1 MNSKTHLGH
10 QAKKRFGQNF
20 LHNDSVISDIVD
32 AINPEPGENLIEIG
46 PGLGALTEPVIERA
60 GKLSVVE
67 LDRDLAHRLRHHPFL
82 APKLTIFETDAL
94 KFDFAQLVT
103 DKDKPLR
110 IFGNL
115 PYNISTP
122 LIFHLLTFK
131 DEVQDMHFMLQKE
144 VVDRMAA
151 GPNSK
156 TFGRLSIMTQYQ
168 CQVIPVMEIGPEAF
182 KPAPKVDSAIV
193 RLIPHKVIK
202 NPVKDIEALNT
213 VCLSAFNQRRKT
225 LRNTFKKLI
234 NVEQLNALG
243 IDETLRPENLS
254 IDDFIKLANFITD
267 NPPEKEVTTKKTKR
281 HMATKKERADSEGTS
296 SEDINSEESNAEGN
310 SSEENN

>member
-20 LHNDSVISDIVD
+20 LHNDAVISDIID
-32 AINPEPGENLIEIG
+32 AINPEPGENLVEIG

-67 LDRDLAHRLRHHPFL
+67 LDRDLAKRLRHHPFL
-82 APKLTIFETDAL
+82 APHLTIYETDAL
-94 KFDFAQLVT
+94 SFDFAELAT
-103 DKDKPLR
+103 DEEPLR

-131 DEVQDMHFMLQKE
+131 DKVQDMHFMLQKE
-144 VVDRMAA
+144 VVQRMAA
-151 GPNSK
+151 EPHCK
-156 TFGRLSIMTQYQ
+156 AYGRLSIMTQYQ

-193 RLIPHKVIK
+193 RLIPHTDIK
-202 NPVKDIEALNT
+202 NPVKEISALNT
-213 VCLSAFNQRRKT
+213 VCLAAFNQRRKT
-225 LRNTFKKLI
+225 IRNGFKNLI
-234 NVEQLNALG
+234 SVAQLESLN
-243 IDETLRPENLS
+243 IDANLRPENLTL
-254 IDDFIKLANFITD
+254 DDYIMLANFIVD
-267 NPPEKEVTTKKTKR
+267 NPPEPIIATSNKKVSRRAMKR
-281 HMATKKERADSEGTS
+281 A
-296 SEDINSEESNAEGN
+296 EEQD
-310 SSEENN
+310 

>member
-20 LHNDSVISDIVD
+20 LHNDAVISDIID

-60 GKLSVVE
+60 KKLSVVE

-82 APKLTIFETDAL
+82 APHLTIYETDAL
-94 KFDFAQLVT
+94 NFDFAQLVN
-103 DKDKPLR
+103 DEEAPLR

-131 DEVQDMHFMLQKE
+131 DKVKDMHFMLQKE
-144 VVDRMAA
+144 VVERMAA
-151 GPNSK
+151 EPHCK
-156 TFGRLSIMTQYQ
+156 AYGRLSIMTQYQ
-168 CQVIPVMEIGPEAF
+168 CQVFPVMEIAPEAF

-193 RLIPHKVIK
+193 RLIPHKAIK
-202 NPVKDIEALNT
+202 NPVKDINALNT
-213 VCLSAFNQRRKT
+213 VCLAAFNQRRKT
-225 LRNTFKKLI
+225 IRNGFKKLI
-234 NVEQLNALG
+234 SVEQLASLDVDAN
-243 IDETLRPENLS
+243 LRPENLS
-254 IDDFIKLANFITD
+254 IDDYIKLANFIVD
-267 NPPEKEVTTKKTKR
+267 NPPVELIVKSNKKQSR
-281 HMATKKERADSEGTS
+281 RA
-296 SEDINSEESNAEGN
+296 INRAHEQD
-310 SSEENN
+310 

>member
-1 MNSKTHLGH
+1 MNSKSHLGH

-20 LHNDSVISDIVD
+20 LHNDAVISDIVD

-82 APKLTIFETDAL
+82 APHLTIYETDAL
-94 KFDFAQLVT
+94 KFDFAQLVN
-103 DKDKPLR
+103 KDDGIKQPLR

-131 DEVQDMHFMLQKE
+131 SNVKDMHFMLQKE
-144 VVDRMAA
+144 VVERMAA
-151 GPNSK
+151 GPNCK
-156 TFGRLSIMTQYQ
+156 AFGRLSIMTQYQ

-193 RLIPHKVIK
+193 RLIPHDEIK
-202 NPVKDIEALNT
+202 NPAKNINDLNT
-213 VCLSAFNQRRKT
+213 ICLAAFNQRRKT
-225 LRNTFKKLI
+225 IRNSFKKLI
-234 NVEQLNALG
+234 SVEQLASLG
-243 IDETLRPENLS
+243 IDENLRPENLS
-254 IDDFIKLANFITD
+254 IDNFITLANFITD
-267 NPPEKEVTTKKTKR
+267 NPPAQDLTVKKSKR
-281 HMATKKERADSEGTS
+281 HMAQKH
-296 SEDINSEESNAEGN
+296 DIEQANIEQKDNEQLN
-310 SSEENN
+310 

>member
-1 MNSKTHLGH
+1 MNSKNHLGH

-20 LHNDSVISDIVD
+20 LHNDAVISDIVD

-60 GKLSVVE
+60 EKLSVVE

-94 KFDFAQLVT
+94 KFDFAQLVS
-103 DKDKPLR
+103 DKEKPLR

-151 GPNSK
+151 GPNCK
-156 TFGRLSIMTQYQ
+156 TYGRLSIMTQYQ

-193 RLIPHKVIK
+193 RLIPHKTIK
-202 NPVKDIEALNT
+202 NPVKDISALNT

-225 LRNTFKKLI
+225 IRNSFKKLI
-234 NVEQLNALG
+234 NVEQLTSLG
-243 IDETLRPENLS
+243 IDETLRPENLT

-267 NPPEKEVTTKKTKR
+267 NPPAQELTTKKAKR
-281 HMATKKERADSEGTS
+281 HMANKQTKDNPEKDS
-296 SEDINSEESNAEGN
+296 
-310 SSEENN
+310 

>member
-1 MNSKTHLGH
+1 MNSKNHLGH

-20 LHNDSVISDIVD
+20 LHNDAVISDIVD

-46 PGLGALTEPVIERA
+46 PGLGALTEPVVERA

-82 APKLTIFETDAL
+82 APDLTIYETDAL
-94 KFDFAQLVT
+94 KFDFGQLVKNT
-103 DKDKPLR
+103 NDEKHPLR

-131 DEVQDMHFMLQKE
+131 NDVKDMHFMLQKE
-144 VVDRMAA
+144 VVQRMAA
-151 GPNSK
+151 GPNCK
-156 TFGRLSIMTQYQ
+156 AYGRLSIMTQYQ

-193 RLIPHKVIK
+193 RLIPHDVIK
-202 NPVKDIEALNT
+202 NPVKDINDLNT

-225 LRNTFKKLI
+225 IRNSFKKLI
-234 NVEQLNALG
+234 TVEQLASLG
-243 IDETLRPENLS
+243 IDENLRPENLS
-254 IDDFIKLANFITD
+254 IDDFITLANFITD
-267 NPPEKEVTTKKTKR
+267 NPPAQDNVVKKSKR
-281 HMATKKERADSEGTS
+281 HMATKNTNEPSNPESE
-296 SEDINSEESNAEGN
+296 
-310 SSEENN
+310 